1 MKKIIL
7 IFFGI
12 LVLILVLCSGLDIY
26 CGLWK
31 VIDVKGEKFE
41 LFFNVKDF
49 IVRNSFGK
57 KEKFEYS

>member
-1 MKKIIL
+1 MKKVSIVL
-7 IFFGI
+7 LGI
-12 LVLILVLCSGLDIY
+12 LVVILVGCSGLDIY

-31 VIDVKGEKFE
+31 VIDVNGVKFE